1 MNGIIIPSS
10 CFTHSSTIHK
20 HMLKRT
26 VYINIYVIPY
36 DEIFAIWNL
45 KNAFKICHLKFH
57 NILIKCFDLIHY
69 IYKYYDFYQLLHNK
83 FDENLRRRQKKI
95 SFHIFSIFFI
105 RYLLH
110 FISFVYYGS
119 TFFIFHYSYQ
129 LKSPFKRKKL
139 KRKLIRKNSSI
150 TFLLFISKCDPQ
162 LMYACWFMHRLIT

>member
-1 MNGIIIPSS
+1 M
-10 CFTHSSTIHK
+10 FHSFIYNSTNTC
-20 HMLKRT
+20 T

-45 KNAFKICHLKFH
+45 KNAFKICHLKRQFH
-57 NILIKCFDLIHY
+57 NILIKCFDLLHI
-69 IYKYYDFYQLLHNK
+69 IYKYCGFYQLLHNI
-83 FDENLRRRQKKI
+83 FDENLRTRQKKI
-95 SFHIFSIFFI
+95 SFYIFVIIFNI
-105 RYLLH
+105 YLLH

-150 TFLLFISKCDPQ
+150 TFLLFISKCDPHS
-162 LMYACWFMHRLIT
+162 LCMRAGLCIG